1 MEDIVQLKTNVVVQQ
16 KTKVFV
22 QQKINVFVQQKI
34 KVITKSHTL
43 TKSIPFNT
51 HLIERGSQ
59 TTYNHKLGYH
69 DSCTLCKG

>member
-22 QQKINVFVQQKI
+22 QQKI

-43 TKSIPFNT
+43 NKAIPFNT

-59 TTYNHKLGYH
+59 TTCNHKLGYH
-69 DSCTLCKG
+69 DSCTLCIG